1 MSKKAFLGIS
11 VMIFI
16 ITTVVLNSCV
26 EKEDTKSETPKV
38 VEAKDQ
44 NYMIYTLDGC
54 EYVRFGFGQASWGGH
69 KGDCNNPIHKG
80 QHPDVYELE
89 IEHKDYIDPEEKH
102 FDCYVNSIE
111 QDVKDKDIYWVETEC
126 GILFQSKKSYKVG
139 EVLKN
144 FKSGK
149 HK

>member
-1 MSKKAFLGIS
+1 MNKKVFLIIP
-11 VMIFI
+11 VIIFT

-26 EKEDTKSETPKV
+26 EKVDSKSEIPNV
-38 VEAKDQ
+38 LEAK
-44 NYMIYTLDGC
+44 NYIIYTLDGC

-69 KGDCNNPIHKG
+69 KGDCSNPIHKE
-80 QHPDVYELE
+80 QYQLE
-89 IEHKDYIDPEEKH
+89 IEHKDYIAPDEKH

-111 QDVKDKDIYWVETEC
+111 QDVKDKNIYWVETEC
-126 GILFQSKKSYKVG
+126 GIVFQSDKSYKVG

>member
-11 VMIFI
+11 VIIFI

-54 EYVRFGFGQASWGGH
+54 EYVRFGFGQSSWGGH
-69 KGDCNNPIHKG
+69 KGDCSNPIHKE
-80 QHPDVYELE
+80 QHQLE
-89 IEHKDYIDPEEKH
+89 IEHKDYIAPDEKH

-111 QDVKDKDIYWVETEC
+111 QDVKDKNIYWVETEC
-126 GILFQSKKSYKVG
+126 GIVFQSDKSYKVG